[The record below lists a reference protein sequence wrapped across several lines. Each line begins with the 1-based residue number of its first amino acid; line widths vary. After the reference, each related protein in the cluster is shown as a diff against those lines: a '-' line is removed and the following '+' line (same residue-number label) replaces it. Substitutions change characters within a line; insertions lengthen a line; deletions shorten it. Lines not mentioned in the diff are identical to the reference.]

1 MLFEWDEEKAQA
13 NLLKHRISFVAATAV
28 FDDPNRIEEDSTKP
42 EYGEVRTKTIGLIE
56 GELIIVVIHTDR
68 EHKRRIIS
76 ARRARKNEREKY
88 YHR

>member
-28 FDDPNRIEEDSTKP
+28 FDDPNRIDEDSTKP

-68 EHKRRIIS
+68 EQKRRIIS
-76 ARRARKNEREKY
+76 ARRARKNEQEKY
-88 YHR
+88 YHS

>member
-1 MLFEWDEEKAQA
+1 MQFEWDEVKAEA
-13 NLLKHRISFVAATAV
+13 NLIKHRISFVAATAV
-28 FDDPNRIEEDSTKP
+28 FDDPNRIDEDSTKP

-68 EHKRRIIS
+68 EQKRRIIS
-76 ARRARKNEREKY
+76 ARRATKNERERY

>member
-13 NLLKHRISFVAATAV
+13 NLIKHRISFVAVTAV
-28 FDDPNRIEEDSTKP
+28 FDDPNRIDEDSTKP

-68 EHKRRIIS
+68 EQKRRIIS
-76 ARRARKNEREKY
+76 ARRATKNEREKY